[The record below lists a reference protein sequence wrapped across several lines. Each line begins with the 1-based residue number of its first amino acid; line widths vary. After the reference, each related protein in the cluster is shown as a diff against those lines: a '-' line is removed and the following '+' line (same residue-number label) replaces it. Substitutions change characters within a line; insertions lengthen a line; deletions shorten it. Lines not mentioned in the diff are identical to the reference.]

1 MYIVIPEPEPMVN
14 LETGEPALKADGSPA
29 VVTMQK
35 MLAEVIYT
43 NPYLGDDGE
52 DIAERIWRI
61 RHLFF
66 GQKPG
71 AVVEV
76 EASDVKA
83 VCAIIA
89 KPDGDGKRTTGKC
102 NACGGRPAV
111 RWVPELASFCVPH
124 FRAWRNAS
132 HTDPRKENPAP

>member
-14 LETGEPALKADGSPA
+14 LETGEPLLKPDGA
-29 VVTMQK
+29 AAWMTMQK
-35 MLAEVIYT
+35 MMAECIYP

-52 DIAERIWRI
+52 DIAERIWRL
-61 RHLFF
+61 RHIVF

-71 AVVEV
+71 AVIEV

-83 VCAIIA
+83 VCAVIA
-89 KPDGDGKRTTGKC
+89 KPDGDGKRTTGRC
-102 NACGGRPAV
+102 QACGGRPAV
-111 RWVPELASFCVPH
+111 RWSPEAASFCVPF
-124 FRAWRNAS
+124 FRAWKNAS